1 MNFFTQLKKNIAD
14 FFFLTDKNVLLF
26 TSHMSQIVQNLK
38 DQKASLLIILI
49 PNIIFLILIYVLTNT
64 INSMQLELSQL
75 IDNVNSL
82 NKTVA
87 ILAESQKIQQPAVA
101 KIVSSLSNAST
112 QQIPYRARAET
123 MIDTTLM
130 ILMVLAMVGILLGC
144 SIPPRPPR
152 ARNCG
157 VDDIDSNLTMDELNF
172 FFSDTLDEEFE
183 TSIFDKDMS
192 SDIIDYLVEL
202 SQTGAFTL

>member
-1 MNFFTQLKKNIAD
+1 MNFFTQLKKNAAD
-14 FFFLTDKNVLLF
+14 FLFLTEKNILLF
-26 TSHMSQIVQNLK
+26 TSHMSQKAQDLRH
-38 DQKASLLIILI
+38 QKTSLLIVLI
-49 PNIIFLILIYVLTNT
+49 SNIIFLILIYVLTNT
-64 INSMQLELSQL
+64 INSIQLELSEL

-87 ILAESQKIQQPAVA
+87 ILAESQKIQQPGVA
-101 KIVSSLSNAST
+101 KIVSSLSDASI
-112 QQIPYRARAET
+112 QEVRYRAKVNT
-123 MIDTTLM
+123 LIDITLM
-130 ILMVLAMVGILLGC
+130 VAMVVTIIGVIVGN
-144 SIPPRPPR
+144 SRPS

-183 TSIFDKDMS
+183 TSIFDKDIN

-202 SQTGAFTL
+202 SQTGAFNL

>member
-1 MNFFTQLKKNIAD
+1 MNFFTQLRKNIAD
-14 FFFLTDKNVLLF
+14 FLFLTEKNILLF
-26 TSHMSQIVQNLK
+26 TSHMSQKAQDLRH
-38 DQKASLLIILI
+38 QKISLLVVLI

-64 INSMQLELSQL
+64 INSIQLELSEL

-87 ILAESQKIQQPAVA
+87 ILAESQKIQQPGVA
-101 KIVSSLSNAST
+101 KIVSSLADSSL
-112 QQIPYRARAET
+112 QEIRHQARMGI
-123 MIDTTLM
+123 MIDATLM
-130 ILMVLAMVGILLGC
+130 TLMAI
-144 SIPPRPPR
+144 SIFAVIMLWYIPR

-172 FFSDTLDEEFE
+172 FFSDTFDEEFE
-183 TSIFDKDMS
+183 TSIFDEDIN

>member
-14 FFFLTDKNVLLF
+14 FLFLTGKNILLF
-26 TSHMSQIVQNLK
+26 TSHMSQ
-38 DQKASLLIILI
+38 KAQDLRHKKISLLVVLI

-64 INSMQLELSQL
+64 INSIQLELSEL

-87 ILAESQKIQQPAVA
+87 ILAESQKIQQPGVA
-101 KIVSSLSNAST
+101 KIVSSLADSSL
-112 QQIPYRARAET
+112 QEIRHQARMGI
-123 MIDTTLM
+123 MIDATLM
-130 ILMVLAMVGILLGC
+130 TLMAIAILAVITGWYIQH
-144 SIPPRPPR
+144 

-172 FFSDTLDEEFE
+172 FFSDTFDEEFE
-183 TSIFDKDMS
+183 TSIFDKDIN
-192 SDIIDYLVEL
+192 SDIIDYLVGL
-202 SQTGAFTL
+202 SETGAFTL